1 MIGGA
6 GYLNAP
12 RFPNEAA
19 RHKILDLLG
28 DLALL
33 GRDIQAYVIAVRATH
48 TIHVALAK
56 ALRGQARRDQG

>member
-1 MIGGA
+1 VIGGT
-6 GYLNAP
+6 GYLNGP

-33 GRDIQAYVIAVRATH
+33 GRDIQGYIIAVRAGH
-48 TIHVALAK
+48 SLHVALAR
-56 ALRGQARRDQG
+56 ALRDGEG